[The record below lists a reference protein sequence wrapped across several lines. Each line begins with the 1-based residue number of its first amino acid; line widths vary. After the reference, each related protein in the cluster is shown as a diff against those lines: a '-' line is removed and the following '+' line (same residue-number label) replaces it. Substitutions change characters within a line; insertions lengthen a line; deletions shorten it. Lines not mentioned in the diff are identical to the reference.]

1 MSSASTV
8 SPVSQ
13 VTVRVPGSTSNCGA
27 GFDTLGLALSL
38 YNRVTL
44 RRLSKASGGGSST
57 WLARGERES
66 DERAR
71 EMAVSAARAFGTL
84 ARVGGFAFS
93 FRIEGEVPP
102 ARGLGS
108 SITVIGGVLA
118 GLNFLSGSPLTREQL
133 VAVASH
139 LEGHPDNAAA
149 GLLGGFCVARCEPVK
164 NDYLGTIRIT
174 LPATLRFVV
183 ASPSVELLTKES
195 RGVLPD
201 TLPYFDAVRSINSA
215 AYLVAAFATGDY
227 ARLRDAAGDFMHEPY
242 RLPRIRGGREAI
254 AAGVSAGAHT
264 GWLSGSG
271 SSVLC
276 VCGPTEATGVGEA
289 MRAAFAALEVPCE
302 VRDLA
307 ADNVGYVIEA

>member
-1 MSSASTV
+1 MTPSHAPT
-8 SPVSQ
+8 PQQ
-13 VTVRVPGSTSNCGA
+13 VTIRVPGSTSNCGA
-27 GFDTLGLALSL
+27 GFDSLGLALTI

-44 RRLSKASGGGSST
+44 RRVEEAAT
-57 WLARGERES
+57 EWAPQAERES
-66 DERAR
+66 DGRAQ
-71 EMAVSAARAFGTL
+71 ELVLSAAQAFGTL
-84 ARVGGFAFS
+84 ARVGGFAFAY
-93 FRIEGEVPP
+93 RIEGEVPP

-118 GLNFLSGSPLTREQL
+118 GLNVLCGSPLAREQL
-133 VAVASH
+133 VAIASH

-164 NDYLGTIRIT
+164 GDYLGTVRIT
-174 LPATLRFVV
+174 LPNTLRFVV
-183 ASPSVELLTKES
+183 CSPSVELLTKES
-195 RGVLPD
+195 RGVLPA

-242 RLPRIRGGREAI
+242 RLPKIRGGSDAI
-254 AAGVSAGAHT
+254 AAGVEAGAYT

-276 VCGPTEATGVGEA
+276 VCTADVAAAVSAA
-289 MRAAFAALEVPCE
+289 MVAAFAAAGVPSE
-302 VRDLA
+302 ARDLA
-307 ADNVGYVIEA
+307 ADNVGYVVEG